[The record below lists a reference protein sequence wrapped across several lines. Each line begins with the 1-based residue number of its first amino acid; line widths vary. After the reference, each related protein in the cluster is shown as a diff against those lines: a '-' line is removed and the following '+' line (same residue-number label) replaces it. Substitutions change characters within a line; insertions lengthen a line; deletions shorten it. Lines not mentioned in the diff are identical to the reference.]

1 MLYHF
6 KETENLFFYWINLL
20 TNPVEHCLFGLAP
33 CTRRIFVFSKEPLP
47 AAIINGVTL
56 YLVPVQSIKSI

>member
-1 MLYHF
+1 VY
-6 KETENLFFYWINLL
+6 
-20 TNPVEHCLFGLAP
+20 PVAHCLLGLAP
-33 CTRRIFVFSKEPLP
+33 WTRRIFVFSYEPMDYVLQKFLLNKKNSIEPFP